1 MLSLNRQCLGQQT
14 DGTQLRWQREPELC
28 IAITGVNIYELSSLN
43 SGLIPRPGGS
53 AWEQGFTSCT
63 HTPSAFVLLQHMVYF
78 RSDNWVTTTATRELC
93 QLRRAW
99 ESPEPSIYRL
109 SLSFN
114 FLFKDG
120 CLCFCFTK
128 ETAKLWQAFHLSYG
142 GLISSA
148 SIIYSLLSLPT
159 ITFHYS

>member
-1 MLSLNRQCLGQQT
+1 MHCWNT
-14 DGTQLRWQREPELC
+14 RWQREPELC
-28 IAITGVNIYELSSLN
+28 LCIASTGVNISSLN

-120 CLCFCFTK
+120 CLCFCFTR
-128 ETAKLWQAFHLSYG
+128 ETAKTETGFPLELWGSNIFCLHRLFF
-142 GLISSA
+142 
-148 SIIYSLLSLPT
+148 T
-159 ITFHYS
+159 ITLKSFNNNISLFKTYCPV